1 MTLLVMLLGLLGGQ
15 PDTTSLF
22 RAEREFAARAQVHGV
37 DSAFLGALAA
47 DAILFRPGPV
57 NGPRWIR
64 EHPSRPSARLQWE
77 PSAGAVAASGDLGIT
92 TGPWIYRDE
101 AKTDAP
107 PRHGHFV
114 SIWER
119 QGDGTWKVLVDIG
132 ITHPVPA
139 PEVLRGRFD
148 QHAWG
153 SAPSGPA
160 GSSMSDALLNAEEQ
174 LLLAIDRAGTRKP
187 FLERVAPDAVFFRNG
202 EAPITGGDRI
212 RRSVEGAMSPFAWK
226 PTKAGVAS
234 SGDLA
239 YTYGSYVA
247 GTERGNY
254 LRVWRLS
261 PQRAWVILIDL
272 TDPDA

>member
-1 MTLLVMLLGLLGGQ
+1 MTMLLVVLGILGGQ

-22 RAEREFAARAQVHGV
+22 RAEREFAASAQVHGV
-37 DSAFLGALAA
+37 DSAFLGALAP

-64 EHPSRPSARLQWE
+64 EHPGKPSARLQWE
-77 PSAGAVAASGDLGIT
+77 PSAGAVASSGDLGIT
-92 TGPWIYRDE
+92 TGPWTYRDD
-101 AKTDAP
+101 AKTDVP
-107 PRHGHFV
+107 PRYGHFV

-119 QGDGTWKVLVDIG
+119 QGNGTWKVKVDIG
-132 ITHPVPA
+132 ITHPLPSPA
-139 PEVLRGRFD
+139 ALCGRFD

-153 SAPSGPA
+153 VQPA
-160 GSSMSDALLNAEEQ
+160 GPEGSSTSDALLKAEEE
-174 LLLAIDRAGTRKP
+174 LLLAIDRAGTRTP
-187 FLERVAPDAVFFRNG
+187 FLERVAPDAVFYRNG
-202 EAPITGGDRI
+202 EAPITARDRI
-212 RRSVEGAMSPFAWK
+212 RKSVEEAMSPFAWK

-239 YTYGSYVA
+239 FTYGSYVA

-261 PQRAWVILIDL
+261 PQGEWLILIDL

>member
-1 MTLLVMLLGLLGGQ
+1 MTMLVILLGFLGGQ

-22 RAEREFAARAQVHGV
+22 RAEREFAASAQVHGV
-37 DSAFLGALAA
+37 DSAFLGALAP

-64 EHPSRPSARLQWE
+64 EHPGRPSSQLQWE

-92 TGPWIYRDE
+92 TGPWIFRDG
-101 AKTDAP
+101 AKTEAP
-107 PRHGHFV
+107 SRHGHFV

-119 QGDGTWKVLVDIG
+119 QANGRWKVKVDIG
-132 ITHPVPA
+132 IAHPA
-139 PEVLRGRFD
+139 ASSAALRGRFD
-148 QHAWG
+148 QHVWG
-153 SAPSGPA
+153 TPPSGPE
-160 GSSMSDALLNAEEQ
+160 GSSTSDALLKAEEE
-174 LLLAIDRAGTRKP
+174 LLIAIDRAGTRAP
-187 FLERVAPDAVFFRNG
+187 FLDRVAPDAVFFRNG
-202 EAPITGGDRI
+202 EPPITARERI
-212 RRSVEGAMSPFAWK
+212 RKTVEEAMPPFAWK
-226 PTKAGVAS
+226 PSGAGIAS

-239 YTYGSYVA
+239 YSYGSYVA

-261 PQRAWVILIDL
+261 AKGEWLILIDL